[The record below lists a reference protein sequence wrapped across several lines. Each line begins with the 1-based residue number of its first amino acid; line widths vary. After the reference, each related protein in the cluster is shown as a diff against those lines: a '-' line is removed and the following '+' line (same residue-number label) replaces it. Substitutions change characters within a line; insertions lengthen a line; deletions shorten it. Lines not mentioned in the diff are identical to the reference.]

1 MPNMIKFYLCGMNI
15 LVRLPNWLGDVTMS
29 TAFLHAL
36 KSEFPEARL
45 DVIIKK
51 QLSGLLSFVDG
62 IERIHE
68 FDKKEYPGI
77 NGPRKF
83 VKKIN
88 ATCQYDLFFC
98 LPDSFSSARMGAL
111 TNAKKRIG
119 YKAELRG
126 IFLSHSYRKGKGQH
140 RANEYVG
147 LLSNF
152 TGKAHDIK
160 VSYSKKGSK
169 PGQAPNKK
177 YLILNVNS
185 EASSRRFPIQFAQ
198 SILKFLI
205 SDFNYEIVLTGGP
218 ADIAYVNEVAQP
230 YADKVHNL
238 AGKTNLTELGG
249 LLQNAELLISPDT
262 GISHLCNAFGTKTIV
277 LHGADDENNTRP
289 FNDEGYLGLRKPG
302 LECAPCVKNTCKFGI
317 PKCLNEMELS
327 KIKEAVK
334 LQLNAQK

>member
-1 MPNMIKFYLCGMNI
+1 MNI

-36 KSEFPEARL
+36 KSEYPEARF

-51 QLSGLLSFVDG
+51 QLSGLLNFVDG
-62 IERIHE
+62 IDTIYQ
-68 FDKKEYPGI
+68 FDKKEYPGL

-83 VKKIN
+83 AKKIN
-88 ATCQYDLFFC
+88 ANREYDLFFC

-126 IFLSHSYRKGKGQH
+126 IFLSNAYRKRKGLH
-140 RANEYVG
+140 RANEYVE

-152 TGKAHDIK
+152 TGN
-160 VSYSKKGSK
+160 SYETRVFYNKKGDK
-169 PGQAPNKK
+169 PGQAPDAN
-177 YLILNVNS
+177 YIILNVNS
-185 EASSRRFPIQFAQ
+185 EAKSRRFPVQFAQ
-198 SILKFLI
+198 SILDFLI
-205 SDFNYEIVLTGGP
+205 SDFEHEIVLTGGP
-218 ADIAYVNEVAQP
+218 SDIDYVDEVAQP
-230 YADKVHNL
+230 FKDKVHNL

-249 LLQNAELLISPDT
+249 LLQHAALLISPDT

-302 LECAPCVKNTCKFGI
+302 LDCAPCVKNTCKFGI
-317 PKCLNEMELS
+317 PKCLNEMELG
-327 KIKEAVK
+327 KIKGAVK
-334 LQLNAQK
+334 LQLTAQK

>member
-1 MPNMIKFYLCGMNI
+1 MNI

-36 KSEFPEARL
+36 KAEYPKARI

-51 QLSGLLSFVDG
+51 QLSGLLNFVEG
-62 IERIHE
+62 IERIYE

-83 VKKIN
+83 AKKIN
-88 ATCQYDLFFC
+88 SECEYDLFFC

-111 TNAKKRIG
+111 SNAKKRIG

-126 IFLSHSYRKGKGQH
+126 IFLSHSYRKGKGMH

-152 TGKAHDIK
+152 TGNSYDIK
-160 VSYSKKGSK
+160 VSYDKKGDK
-169 PGQAPNKK
+169 PSQAPSKA

-185 EASSRRFPIQFAQ
+185 EANSRRFPIQFAQ
-198 SILKFLI
+198 SILHFLI
-205 SDFNYEIVLTGGP
+205 DDFNYEIVLTGGP

-289 FNDEGYLGLRKPG
+289 FNDEGYLGLRKSG
-302 LECAPCVKNTCKFGI
+302 LDCAPCVKNTCKFGV
-317 PKCLNEMELS
+317 PKCLNEMEIDR
-327 KIKEAVK
+327 IKEAVR
-334 LQLNAQK
+334 LQLSSQK